1 MTTSN
6 LKGEIKGYC
15 ILSMTLQTETYN
27 DIKFI
32 ILDDLCADIIL
43 GQSFMEKHSANML
56 PFGGDLPPLNICS
69 VAVSNVK
76 PPTLF
81 SYLTKDCNPRATKSH
96 KVVKT
101 VMMIKTL

>member
-1 MTTSN
+1 
-6 LKGEIKGYC
+6 
-15 ILSMTLQTETYN
+15 MTLQTETYN

-43 GQSFMEKHSANML
+43 GQSFMEKHSAIML